1 MADGISALQ
10 RILQQAAV
18 RHGVLASNI
27 ANVDTPGY
35 QARDVSFGQV
45 LGNELALAATDV
57 KHLPLADNGAAGTIR
72 TNDATP
78 WPDKNNVEMDLEI
91 AKMTE
96 NGMLYEAG
104 VTLLEK
110 KIGMFKSALK
120 TS

>member
-1 MADGISALQ
+1 MTDGMNVLQ
-10 RILQQAAV
+10 KLLQQATV

-45 LGNELALAATDV
+45 LGTELSLAATDA
-57 KHLPLADNGAAGTIR
+57 KHLPLADNSAAGTIT
-72 TNDATP
+72 TNAASP
-78 WPDKNNVEMDLEI
+78 WPDKNNVEMDLEV

-104 VTLLEK
+104 VTLLQK
-110 KIGMFKSALK
+110 KIAMYKSALK
-120 TS
+120 TT